1 MIWSMQ
7 KTLCAE
13 AALCNRHHW
22 WLGIASANWRLRLI
36 KSAGANKFAD
46 RSTKLSKIKETAFLF
61 IITIIFFS
69 FGVVGNIAA
78 ADPVQVLI
86 LPFTINSDKDLSFL
100 RKGVADMLSS
110 RLALKDQIVVIDNTD
125 PALSQEQIPEEIN
138 ADTALA
144 LGERTQSN
152 YVLFGS
158 LTVFGNTISTDAR
171 FFDVR
176 QKQPALTFSE
186 LGNTHGEVI
195 SHINLLADRI
205 KEEVF
210 GQKTTA
216 SQPAPRQSTAAKESE
231 DYSRKHPEKMLE
243 KGVGEATIISED
255 LSEGGEAAAVLW
267 KTQNFK
273 AEIKGMALG
282 DVDGDTNNEIVFIS
296 KNIIFIYR
304 YADGR
309 FGKITEIPGETVNT
323 YIGVDVADINDNGRS
338 EIFVTNLSDDN
349 RVRSFVLEWNG
360 TEFKTVVEKENW
372 HYRVINAPSRG
383 GRILLGQKG
392 GSKDIFLGG
401 IHELIWDNGR
411 YASADKE
418 RLPRGMNVY
427 GFTYGDVL
435 GQDQESVLALT
446 KSGTL
451 KILDSG
457 GNDEWTSSDTYGG
470 SDIFLLSPADK
481 KAATTPTRQTDPT
494 AFDGRYLQQRIFV
507 NDLDKDK
514 KKEVILVKNHDAV
527 RGAFRR
533 YRSYNGGHFEALVWD
548 NVGFRKKWKT
558 RKFSGYISD
567 YDVGDFDNNGTDEL
581 VFALVVKTESAFKE
595 PRSHIVSW
603 RFKN

>member
-1 MIWSMQ
+1 M
-7 KTLCAE
+7 
-13 AALCNRHHW
+13 
-22 WLGIASANWRLRLI
+22 
-36 KSAGANKFAD
+36 
-46 RSTKLSKIKETAFLF
+46 SKIKETAFLF

-69 FGVVGNIAA
+69 FGVVCNIAA
-78 ADPVQVLI
+78 ADPVKVLI

-110 RLALKDQIVVIDNTD
+110 RLALKDKIVVIDKTD
-125 PALSQEQIPEEIN
+125 PALNQEQIPEEVN

-158 LTVFGNTISTDAR
+158 LTVFGSTISTDAR

-176 QKQPALTFSE
+176 QKQPVLTFSE
-186 LGNTHGEVI
+186 LGNTQGEVI
-195 SHINLLADRI
+195 SHINLLAGRI

-210 GQKTTA
+210 GQKTIA
-216 SQPAPRQSTAAKESE
+216 SQPAPRQSTVPKENE
-231 DYSRKHPEKMLE
+231 DFSRKHPEKMLDRTS
-243 KGVGEATIISED
+243 GEASIISED
-255 LSEGGEAAAVLW
+255 VSEADEAAPVLW
-267 KTQNFK
+267 KTPRFK

-304 YADGR
+304 HVNGR
-309 FGKITEIPGETVNT
+309 FGKITEIQGETFNT
-323 YIGVDVADINDNGRS
+323 YIGIDVADINANGTS
-338 EIFVTNLSDDN
+338 EIFVTSLTDDN
-349 RVRSFVLEWNG
+349 RLGSFVLEWNG
-360 TEFKTVVEKENW
+360 TEFKTVAEKENW
-372 HYRVINAPSRG
+372 HYRVINASDRG

-392 GSKDIFLGG
+392 GFKDIFSGR
-401 IHELIWDNGR
+401 IHELIWENGR

-418 RLPRGMNVY
+418 HLPRKMNVY

-435 GQDQESVLALT
+435 GNGQESVLALS
-446 KSGTL
+446 KNGTL
-451 KILDSG
+451 RILDSG
-457 GNDEWTSSDTYGG
+457 GNEEWTSSDTYGG
-470 SDIFLLSPADK
+470 SNIFLLSPADK
-481 KAATTPTRQTDPT
+481 KTATTPTRQTDPT

-507 NDLDKDK
+507 TDLDEDK

-527 RGAFRR
+527 RGVFRR
-533 YRSYNGGHFEALVWD
+533 ARSYNGGHFEALVWD
-548 NVGFRKKWKT
+548 NVGLRKKWKT

-581 VFALVVKTESAFKE
+581 VFALVVKTDSAFTE

-603 RFKN
+603 SFKN

>member
-1 MIWSMQ
+1 
-7 KTLCAE
+7 
-13 AALCNRHHW
+13 
-22 WLGIASANWRLRLI
+22 
-36 KSAGANKFAD
+36 
-46 RSTKLSKIKETAFLF
+46 
-61 IITIIFFS
+61 
-69 FGVVGNIAA
+69 
-78 ADPVQVLI
+78 VQVLI

-110 RLALKDQIVVIDNTD
+110 RLALKDQIVVIDQTD

-176 QKQPALTFSE
+176 QKQPVLTFSE

-195 SHINLLADRI
+195 SHINLLAGRI

-210 GQKTTA
+210 GQKTIA
-216 SQPAPRQSTAAKESE
+216 SQPAPRQSTAPKESE

-243 KGVGEATIISED
+243 KGVGEATIISENV
-255 LSEGGEAAAVLW
+255 SEADESAAVLW
-267 KTQNFK
+267 KTQKFK
-273 AEIKGMALG
+273 VDIKGMALG

-296 KNIIFIYR
+296 NNIIFIYR
-304 YADGR
+304 HVDGR
-309 FGKITEIPGETVNT
+309 FGKITEIQGEAVNT
-323 YIGVDVADINDNGRS
+323 YIGVDVADINDNGTS
-338 EIFVTNLSDDN
+338 EIFVTSLSDDS

-372 HYRVINAPSRG
+372 HFRVINASDRG
-383 GRILLGQKG
+383 ERILLGQKG

-427 GFTYGDVL
+427 GFTYGNVL
-435 GQDQESVLALT
+435 GQGQESILAL
-446 KSGTL
+446 SRNGTL
-451 KILDSG
+451 RILDGSG
-457 GNDEWTSSDTYGG
+457 NEEWTSSDTYGG

-481 KAATTPTRQTDPT
+481 KAATTPTRQTDPN
-494 AFDGRYLQQRIFV
+494 AFKGQYLQQRIFV
-507 NDLDKDK
+507 TDLDKDK

-581 VFALVVKTESAFKE
+581 VFALVIKTESAFTE
-595 PRSHIVSW
+595 PRSHIVTW

>member
-1 MIWSMQ
+1 M
-7 KTLCAE
+7 
-13 AALCNRHHW
+13 
-22 WLGIASANWRLRLI
+22 
-36 KSAGANKFAD
+36 
-46 RSTKLSKIKETAFLF
+46 SKIKKTIFLF
-61 IITIIFFS
+61 IIAIILFS

-78 ADPVQVLI
+78 ADPVKVLI

-125 PALSQEQIPEEIN
+125 PALKQEKLPEEIN

-176 QKQPALTFSE
+176 QKQPVLTFSE

-195 SHINLLADRI
+195 SHINLLAGRI

-210 GQKTTA
+210 GQKTIA
-216 SQPAPRQSTAAKESE
+216 SQPAPRQSTATKESE
-231 DYSRKHPEKMLE
+231 DYSRKHPEKMLQ
-243 KGVGEATIISED
+243 KGVGEATIISENV
-255 LSEGGEAAAVLW
+255 SEADEAAAVLW
-267 KTQNFK
+267 KTQKFK
-273 AEIKGMALG
+273 VEIKGMALG

-304 YADGR
+304 HVDGR
-309 FGKITEIPGETVNT
+309 FGKIAEIQGEAVNT

-338 EIFVTNLSDDN
+338 EIFVTSLSDDS

-372 HYRVINAPSRG
+372 HFRVINAPDRG
-383 GRILLGQKG
+383 ERILLGQKG
-392 GSKDIFLGG
+392 GSKDIFSGG
-401 IHELIWDNGR
+401 VYELEWTNGR
-411 YASADKE
+411 YAPFDKQ
-418 RLPRGMNVY
+418 RLPNRVNIY

-435 GQDQESVLALT
+435 GQGQESVLYL
-446 KSGTL
+446 SRNGTL
-451 KILDSG
+451 KILDGSG
-457 GNDEWTSSDTYGG
+457 SEEWTSSDTYGG
-470 SDIFLLSPADK
+470 SNIFLLSPADK
-481 KAATTPTRQTDPT
+481 KTATTPTRQTDPN
-494 AFDGRYLQQRIFV
+494 AFNGQYLQQRIFV
-507 NDLDKDK
+507 TDLDKDK
-514 KKEVILVKNHDAV
+514 KKEMILVKNHDAV

-533 YRSYNGGHFEALVWD
+533 YRSYSGGHFEALVWD

-581 VFALVVKTESAFKE
+581 VFALVVKTDSAFKE
-595 PRSHIVSW
+595 PRSHIVTW
-603 RFKN
+603 RFNN

>member
-1 MIWSMQ
+1 MQ
-7 KTLCAE
+7 KNLCTE

-22 WLGIASANWRLRLI
+22 WLGIPSANWGLRLI
-36 KSAGANKFAD
+36 KSDVGIELTD
-46 RSTKLSKIKETAFLF
+46 RRTKLSTIKETAFLF

-110 RLALKDQIVVIDNTD
+110 RLALKDQIVVIDKTD
-125 PALSQEQIPEEIN
+125 PALNQEQIPEEIT

-176 QKQPALTFSE
+176 QKQPVLTFSE
-186 LGNTHGEVI
+186 LGNTQGEVI
-195 SHINLLADRI
+195 SHINLLAGRI

-210 GQKTTA
+210 GQKTIA
-216 SQPAPRQSTAAKESE
+216 SQPAPRQSTTAKESE
-231 DYSRKHPEKMLE
+231 DFSRKHPEKMLE

-267 KTQNFK
+267 KTQKFK
-273 AEIKGMALG
+273 AEIKGLALG

-304 YADGR
+304 YVDGR
-309 FGKITEIPGETVNT
+309 FGKITEIQGETYNT
-323 YIGVDVADINDNGRS
+323 YIGIDVADINDNGRS
-338 EIFVTNLSDDN
+338 EIFVTSLTDDS
-349 RVRSFVLEWNG
+349 RLGSFVLEWNG

-372 HYRVINAPSRG
+372 HYRVINASDRG

-392 GSKDIFLGG
+392 GFKDIFSGR
-401 IHELIWDNGR
+401 IHELIWENGR
-411 YASADKE
+411 YVSADKE
-418 RLPRGMNVY
+418 RLPRWINVY

-435 GQDQESVLALT
+435 GNGQESILALS
-446 KSGTL
+446 KNGTL
-451 KILDSG
+451 RILDSG
-457 GNDEWTSSDTYGG
+457 GNEEWTSSDTYGG
-470 SDIFLLSPADK
+470 SNIFLLSPADK
-481 KAATTPTRQTDPT
+481 KTATTVTRQTDPT
-494 AFDGRYLQQRIFV
+494 AFKGQYLQQRIFV
-507 NDLDKDK
+507 TDLDKDK

-527 RGAFRR
+527 GGIMRR

-567 YDVGDFDNNGTDEL
+567 YEVGDFDNNGTDEL

-595 PRSHIVSW
+595 PRSHIVTW